1 MSIPIP
7 KISHSLMLATVLALL
22 ALPSCSWAEK
32 ANEPAPVKTSE
43 ELPMGSEA
51 TNEADEALVAESEN
65 DADKRRES
73 ILTEATEALKQTK
86 EALNALE
93 EKRTEDALEALA
105 VTTGKLELIV
115 AREPDLALAPTDVAV
130 TYREILASNDSVEK
144 VIESA
149 LHALDDGRVQ
159 DARYLLDD
167 MGSEIVTTVTELPLV
182 TYAAAIKEIAPLI
195 DAGEI
200 ERAKQELEAVLQ
212 TVVLTDYV
220 TPLPYLRAE
229 QLLDSAQVL
238 AKNSDRSEEQN
249 EELSSQLAQVREN
262 LKLGEIL
269 GYGRRDNYAPL
280 YTELD
285 QIEEKTRDGK
295 HGKGVF
301 DIVRSTMSNWW
312 DLIAS

>member
-1 MSIPIP
+1 
-7 KISHSLMLATVLALL
+7 
-22 ALPSCSWAEK
+22 
-32 ANEPAPVKTSE
+32 
-43 ELPMGSEA
+43 MGSEA
-51 TNEADEALVAESEN
+51 TNEADEALVAESEK

-73 ILTEATEALKQTK
+73 ILTEATEALEQTE
-86 EALNALE
+86 EALKALE
-93 EKRTEDALEALA
+93 EKRTVDALEALA

-149 LHALDDGRVQ
+149 QEALDDGRVQ

-167 MGSEIVTTVTELPLV
+167 MGSEIVTTVTQLPLV

-229 QLLDSAQVL
+229 QLLDSAEVL
-238 AKNSDRSEEQN
+238 AENSDRSEEQN
-249 EELSSQLAQVREN
+249 EELSRQLAQVREN
-262 LKLGEIL
+262 LELGEIL
-269 GYGRRDNYAPL
+269 GYGSTDNYAPL
-280 YTELD
+280 YAELD

-301 DIVRSTMSNWW
+301 DTVRSTMSDWW
-312 DLIAS
+312 DSIAS